1 MWHRA
6 ASTSTRTYRMK
17 IFNKLIYSTLVFI
30 LSLLPIVQM
39 MASSNETERA
49 AMEVIKRFTK
59 NKLNVDLQASLK
71 RDDGYSGFKT
81 HMDNGKLYVEAN
93 NGVALCRG
101 VYDFIKRYQA
111 GICSWS
117 GTRFETALLPPDEAV
132 REVLSPFKHRY
143 YLNVVTYGYSMPYW
157 DKQRWDEEIDWMALH
172 GIDMPLALVANEA
185 ISARVWKKLGLT
197 EEEIAAYFVGP
208 AHLPWMRMGNASG
221 IDGPLPKEWHKKQ
234 IALQH
239 HILKR
244 MKTLGMKPICPA
256 FAGFIP
262 QAFKRLYP
270 NLNII
275 ETKWCGGAFRNWML
289 SPEEPLFHTIGKMF
303 IEEWE
308 KEFGTGKYY
317 LADSFNEMEIPFP
330 PKGSPERYKQLANYG
345 ERVYQSIKDGNEQ
358 AVWVMQG
365 WMFGY
370 QRDIWDYE
378 TLQALL
384 SRVPDNGM
392 LLLDLAEDYNHHFWH
407 NGANWDVYKGFFN
420 KPWIFSVIPNMGGK
434 TAMTGQLA
442 FYANGR
448 LKALKSPNKGRLEG
462 YGMAPEGIENNELIY
477 ELLTDGAW
485 TQDSI
490 AIDLWLENYAKCR
503 YGVYTHELQ
512 AYFRDIQ
519 KSVYGSFTDHPRY
532 NWQFRPGLVKKGS
545 VNTTDDFYRAIESF
559 AQSEQRPNNLFI
571 ADLMELTVLYAGGKL
586 ETLVKQIEDAYQ
598 KQDMVT
604 AQTNEKA
611 FIETMQTMDN
621 ILSAHPTLRLERW
634 LNYARK
640 QTNNPKQKQLYEQ
653 NARRILTIWGPPV
666 DDYSA
671 RIWSGLLR
679 DYYLPR
685 WMHYFAEKRS
695 KTPFN
700 WAEWERDW
708 VENNQP
714 LSPAAKPQD
723 IVKSCKE
730 LIQTL
735 RHIQ

>member
-101 VYDFIKRYQA
+101 VYDFIKRHQA

-275 ETKWCGGAFRNWML
+275 ETKWCGGGV
-289 SPEEPLFHTIGKMF
+289 P
-303 IEEWE
+303 
-308 KEFGTGKYY
+308 
-317 LADSFNEMEIPFP
+317 
-330 PKGSPERYKQLANYG
+330 QL
-345 ERVYQSIKDGNEQ
+345 
-358 AVWVMQG
+358 
-365 WMFGY
+365 
-370 QRDIWDYE
+370 
-378 TLQALL
+378 
-384 SRVPDNGM
+384 
-392 LLLDLAEDYNHHFWH
+392 
-407 NGANWDVYKGFFN
+407 DV
-420 KPWIFSVIPNMGGK
+420 
-434 TAMTGQLA
+434 
-442 FYANGR
+442 
-448 LKALKSPNKGRLEG
+448 
-462 YGMAPEGIENNELIY
+462 
-477 ELLTDGAW
+477 
-485 TQDSI
+485 I
-490 AIDLWLENYAKCR
+490 A
-503 YGVYTHELQ
+503 
-512 AYFRDIQ
+512 
-519 KSVYGSFTDHPRY
+519 
-532 NWQFRPGLVKKGS
+532 
-545 VNTTDDFYRAIESF
+545 
-559 AQSEQRPNNLFI
+559 
-571 ADLMELTVLYAGGKL
+571 
-586 ETLVKQIEDAYQ
+586 
-598 KQDMVT
+598 
-604 AQTNEKA
+604 
-611 FIETMQTMDN
+611 
-621 ILSAHPTLRLERW
+621 
-634 LNYARK
+634 
-640 QTNNPKQKQLYEQ
+640 
-653 NARRILTIWGPPV
+653 
-666 DDYSA
+666 
-671 RIWSGLLR
+671 
-679 DYYLPR
+679 
-685 WMHYFAEKRS
+685 
-695 KTPFN
+695 
-700 WAEWERDW
+700 
-708 VENNQP
+708 
-714 LSPAAKPQD
+714 
-723 IVKSCKE
+723 
-730 LIQTL
+730 
-735 RHIQ
+735 